1 MGETVWK
8 YNFLRLLYKI
18 SSVLMLV
25 LFSFPVRAEVLNV
38 CYDQW
43 PPMTIFPTAEE
54 PRRGVVID
62 ILSDIYKA
70 AGYDLRFLE
79 VPYARGMQMV
89 ESGQCDLLPE
99 KEYSP
104 NDAKGFVYAHQETF
118 KYPTAFVVRHGD
130 PWRYQGV
137 ESVRGKRVGTGPG
150 WNYSS
155 MSEGYQNYM
164 DDPANKEMVEVVAGN
179 ADVVERIL
187 NMIIAGRLDLYAD
200 NIFVLQYVVNLA
212 GLSEKLDIVTPG
224 LGKLLVEKPIFS
236 LKLASQKR
244 QQLIEI
250 WDKGRQALSEAE
262 EVTYIKQYGLNV
274 WDMN

>member
-1 MGETVWK
+1 MVETVLKCSFWRALSK
-8 YNFLRLLYKI
+8 L
-18 SSVLMLV
+18 SCVLV
-25 LFSFPVRAEVLNV
+25 LVFMSFPVRAEVLNI

-43 PPMTIFPTAEE
+43 PPMTIFPTVEE

-62 ILSDIYKA
+62 MLSDIYKA

-89 ESGQCDLLPE
+89 EAGQCDLLPE
-99 KEYSP
+99 KEFSP
-104 NDAKGFVYAHQETF
+104 HDAEGFVYAQKETF
-118 KYPTAFVVRHGD
+118 KYPTAFVVRHDD

-155 MSEGYQNYM
+155 MSEGYQNYL
-164 DDPANKEMVEVVAGN
+164 DDPANEEMVEVVAGN

-212 GLSEKLDIVTPG
+212 GLNEKLDIVTPG

-236 LKLASQKR
+236 LKLAPQKR
-244 QQLIEI
+244 QQLMEI
-250 WDKGRQALSEAE
+250 WDKGRQSE
-262 EVTYIKQYGLNV
+262 L
-274 WDMN
+274 

>member
-1 MGETVWK
+1 MVEIVWK
-8 YNFLRLLYKI
+8 CNFLHSLSKMPF
-18 SSVLMLV
+18 VLMLV

-54 PRRGVVID
+54 PRRGVVIEMF
-62 ILSDIYKA
+62 SDIYQA

-104 NDAKGFVYAHQETF
+104 NDAKGFVYAQKETF

-130 PWRYQGV
+130 PWRYQGI

-155 MSEGYQNYM
+155 VNEGYQNYL
-164 DDPANKEMVEVVAGN
+164 DDPANQEMVEVIAGN

-200 NIFVLQYVVNLA
+200 NLFVLQYVINLA
-212 GLSEKLDIVTPG
+212 GLGEKLDIVTPG

-236 LKLASQKR
+236 LKLATQKR
-244 QQLIEI
+244 QKLMEI
-250 WDKGRQALSEAE
+250 WDKGRQALNEAE
-262 EVTYIKQYGLNV
+262 EITYIKRYGLHV
-274 WDMN
+274 WDVN